1 MEILIYGDVDHPT
14 IRERLVSVCVVFD
27 LGRDPFLTQN
37 RITSLIEQALETE
50 AERLRVLV
58 QQAARDRDNCV
69 T

>member
-1 MEILIYGDVDHPT
+1 MEVLIYGDVDHPT

-37 RITSLIEQALETE
+37 RITKLIEQAMDAE
-50 AERLRVLV
+50 AERLRTLV
-58 QQAARDRDNCV
+58 QQYTCDRDNRV